1 MKYNFDE
8 EENSDDDAMIVSG
21 VPVSMRDQSDDDD
34 FNANDDDD
42 DEAVAKADSDSD
54 DGFAA
59 RIKKKLQAE
68 KAAVTKK
75 AVPEKK
81 Y

>member
-8 EENSDDDAMIVSG
+8 DENSDDDAMIVSG
-21 VPVSMRDQSDDDD
+21 VPASMRDQSDDDD
-34 FNANDDDD
+34 FNANDD

>member
-8 EENSDDDAMIVSG
+8 DENSDDDAMIVSG
-21 VPVSMRDQSDDDD
+21 VPASMRDQSDDDD

-42 DEAVAKADSDSD
+42 EAAAKADSDSD

-68 KAAVTKK
+68 KAAATKK